1 MLSSLINDNNKHKAL
16 RYISNNIVEKLV
28 NDNEIIWKLLKYQD
42 PDALNK
48 ENLTTQEKRDLIYKG
63 WHYRDN
69 ELVLDEMNDKAV
81 FRQPWIDD
89 ADIKQSTMLRIYL
102 SSLLPNNK
110 DITVALYTFEI
121 VCHNKSIPIISNLGD
136 EDNEVSVN
144 SENRLELLTQ
154 QILETFNGA
163 KIGSAGKMFFDMSG
177 NYMTKAT
184 MGVYNNRNY
193 FGMKLIM
200 GCYVN
205 V

>member
-89 ADIKQSTMLRIYL
+89 ADTKQSTMLRIYL

-110 DITVALYTFEI
+110 LWHCIRLKLSVTI
-121 VCHNKSIPIISNLGD
+121 K
-136 EDNEVSVN
+136 VS
-144 SENRLELLTQ
+144 LLSV
-154 QILETFNGA
+154 I
-163 KIGSAGKMFFDMSG
+163 
-177 NYMTKAT
+177 
-184 MGVYNNRNY
+184 
-193 FGMKLIM
+193 
-200 GCYVN
+200 
-205 V
+205 

>member
-1 MLSSLINDNNKHKAL
+1 
-16 RYISNNIVEKLV
+16 
-28 NDNEIIWKLLKYQD
+28 
-42 PDALNK
+42 
-48 ENLTTQEKRDLIYKG
+48 
-63 WHYRDN
+63 
-69 ELVLDEMNDKAV
+69 MNDKAV

-89 ADIKQSTMLRIYL
+89 ADTKQSTMLRIYL

-163 KIGSAGKMFFDMSG
+163 KIGSTGKMFFDMSG